1 MTADPRTAA
10 RDELDRTAT
19 NTGFAQAVLAGT
31 APGELWWDRD
41 EEPRAFHVVHPC
53 GMSLLWGPAVAD
65 ALDAVTAHLLGADRP
80 QWLQID
86 PRWHHLDWDAA
97 LGVVVP
103 AEGDPDPLPA
113 AVSRHTRINF
123 SYRPGGDRVERTV
136 PAGWQ
141 LRPAAAGDYGLAGTV
156 VPAEYWPD
164 AASFL
169 AHGGG
174 MVAERDGEAG
184 AMAFAAFCWDDQVE
198 IGIETVPRFR
208 RLGLARAAAGALIDV
223 LVAGGLRPVW
233 SCRGANTGSQR
244 LAGSL
249 GFTAP
254 VGTPYLHL
262 PGRLA

>member
-1 MTADPRTAA
+1 MTVDPRTLA

-19 NTGFAQAVLAGT
+19 NTGFARAVLAGT
-31 APGELWWDRD
+31 APGELWWDRHD
-41 EEPRAFHVVHPC
+41 DPRAFHALHPC

-65 ALDAVTAHLLGADRP
+65 ALDAVTAHLLGQA

-97 LGVVVP
+97 LGVV
-103 AEGDPDPLPA
+103 APA
-113 AVSRHTRINF
+113 ADEPNAVTRHTRVNF
-123 SYRPGGDRVERTV
+123 SYRPGGDRTERTI
-136 PAGWQ
+136 PDGWRC
-141 LRPAAAGDYGLAGTV
+141 RPATAADFGLTGTV

-184 AMAFAAFCWDDQVE
+184 AMAFAAFHWGDQVE

-208 RLGLARAAAGALIDV
+208 RLGLARAAAGALIDA
-223 LVAGGLRPVW
+223 LVADGLRPVW

-254 VGTPYLHL
+254 VGTPYFHL
-262 PGRLA
+262 PGRQS